1 MLLLVQPASSIKCW
15 TSYEPSLKTRKA
27 ATVIVKFLG
36 GIKIIIFPA
45 QGNTVQGAVSLAI
58 EVGVQNNWSVYKTII
73 IIIIIILY
81 TDHKII
87 LFLPVRHQCSTIIVG
102 RKFERLSKV
111 SYDKLLQRYRLGG
124 IQRHTG
130 LMIMSVYLQSHY
142 RIWLFFP
149 VEQFIFHFSFKAAK
163 TLEILT
169 GQRCVP
175 LKVDVRKVGWMS
187 NCFILFFIGDI
198 I

>member
-1 MLLLVQPASSIKCW
+1 MLLLVQPASSIKWW

-27 ATVIVKFLG
+27 ATVMVKFLG

-45 QGNTVQGAVSLAI
+45 QGDTVQGAVSLAI

-73 IIIIIILY
+73 IILY
-81 TDHKII
+81 TDHKIL
-87 LFLPVRHQCSTIIVG
+87 LFLPARHQCSTIIVG

-111 SYDKLLQRYRLGG
+111 SYLKLLQRYRLGG

-130 LMIMSVYLQSHY
+130 LMIMSICLQSHY

-149 VEQFIFHFSFKAAK
+149 VEQFILHFSFKAAK

-175 LKVDVRKVGWMS
+175 LKVDVRKVGWITVKL
-187 NCFILFFIGDI
+187 FHFFFIGDI